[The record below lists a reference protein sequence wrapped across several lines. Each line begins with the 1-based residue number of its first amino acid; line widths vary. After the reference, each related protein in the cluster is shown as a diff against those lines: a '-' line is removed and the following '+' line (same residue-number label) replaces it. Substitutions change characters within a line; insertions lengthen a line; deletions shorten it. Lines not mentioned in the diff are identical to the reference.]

1 MFHVIIY
8 YRPVAVLTWY
18 RFSTIEIFKEV
29 LYCIWYCIKNNTF
42 ILDVDIPATEWGWLM
57 IIASP

>member
-18 RFSTIEIFKEV
+18 RFSTIGIFKEV
-29 LYCIWYCIKNNTF
+29 LYQSL
-42 ILDVDIPATEWGWLM
+42 ILVLQQYSQGLCHENGC
-57 IIASP
+57 